1 MSLPP
6 PKRNGTDYEIEALKK
21 WKTIQKER
29 LLAYGIAQ
37 ERIQYVVSRVD
48 LRPLRLAEPNE
59 TLDKFIKDNPDFT
72 KITVHG
78 FRHVFASAL
87 YEAGVSVKTAQ
98 KFLGHRRMET
108 TSNIY
113 THVTKFVKIEAAG
126 KYEEYMKLRKSK

>member
-1 MSLPP
+1 M
-6 PKRNGTDYEIEALKK
+6 KK

-78 FRHVFASAL
+78 FRHTFATAL

-98 KFLGHRRMET
+98 KFLDHRRMET
-108 TSNIY
+108 TMNIY
-113 THVTKFVKIEAAG
+113 THVAKRVKMNEAD
-126 KYEEYMKLRKSK
+126 KYEEHMKMLKQNR